1 MTRPWE
7 TVATV
12 VTKDGSLD
20 LRRRGEKDF
29 LITIDGRILMSS
41 ATHRSEDA
49 LAALACDSLRQK
61 PEARVLVSG
70 LGMGYTLRAAL
81 DVLRADAKVTV
92 AELNRPVVEWCE
104 GPLGELTNNAA
115 RDPRVKLEVID
126 VSKLISHVAKNPRMH
141 RFDAIVLDMYEGPQ
155 NQVGPNDPLYGLF
168 AVRKARAALTSTG
181 IFAVWCE
188 GPSMAFE
195 RSLKG
200 AGFRFTLERVGRG
213 ARTHH
218 VYLAHATARL
228 EVPEEEETNTSRRP
242 GPNAASRKRDTARTP
257 VQKSRPVRS
266 STSSRNSPAPHKR
279 RPS

>member
-49 LAALACDSLRQK
+49 LAALACDALRQK

-92 AELNRPVVEWCE
+92 AELNRAVVEWCE
-104 GPLGELTNNAA
+104 GPLGELTANAA

-155 NQVGPNDPLYGLF
+155 NQVGPNDPLYGMF
-168 AVRKARAALTSTG
+168 AVRKVRAALTATG
-181 IFAVWCE
+181 VFAVWCE
-188 GPSMAFE
+188 GPSAAFE

-228 EVPEEEETNTSRRP
+228 EVPEEEATSSPRRP
-242 GPNAASRKRDTARTP
+242 GPNASRKRDTARTP
-257 VQKSRPVRS
+257 VQKARPVRS
-266 STSSRNSPAPHKR
+266 STSSRNAPPPHKR